1 MCFFSQI
8 SKDAVEL
15 QHRFNAKFEEGSS
28 FKPMAYNAFQ
38 FPKTPVITD
47 KNRELIQ
54 MFQWGLIPHWAKNDE
69 IKKNTLNARVETIHE
84 KPSYKYALQNR
95 CLILSDGFYEW
106 QWLDSKGKQKQKYLI
121 TLPDNQLF
129 AFAGLY
135 NTWAD
140 PSTGEMINT
149 YTILTTEA
157 NELMSI
163 IHNSKKRMPLI
174 LNPED
179 EYLWLS
185 GEKWQQKEIQLVA
198 TPLSL

>member
-69 IKKNTLNARVETIHE
+69 IKKHTLNARMETIHE
-84 KPSYKYALQNR
+84 KPSFKYAMHNR
-95 CLILSDGFYEW
+95 CLILSDGFFEW
-106 QWLDSKGKQKQKYLI
+106 QWLDPKGKHKQKYTI
-121 TLPDNQLF
+121 TLPENQLF

-135 NTWAD
+135 NNWVD
-140 PSTGEMINT
+140 PVTGEIINT

-174 LNPED
+174 LHPED
-179 EYLWLS
+179 ESLWLS
-185 GEKWQQKEIQLVA
+185 GEKLNQKEIQLVA
-198 TPLSL
+198 TPISL